1 MAQFVNDCFDQDNLR
16 IFESLKELA
25 IEADTENCF
34 ISGERRFCHLQD
46 ARLSCSPITV
56 YANRYWS
63 F

>member
-1 MAQFVNDCFDQDNLR
+1 MLDVSYGGDSGVGMAQFVNDCFDQDNLR

-46 ARLSCSPITV
+46 D
-56 YANRYWS
+56 
-63 F
+63 